1 VALRWKAVFLPAV
14 VDLPWKP
21 AEPLALLASGLAPAE
36 ALASFS
42 RRAWSFC
49 SFGLRP
55 VLRVGRGFGGTSVM
69 GGFYR
74 GSVGNVALN
83 RAGLVIGWLLGV
95 VDDEHLAGNG

>member
-1 VALRWKAVFLPAV
+1 MRDPQVSESAWRESLGYVALRWKAVFLPAV

-21 AEPLALLASGLAPAE
+21 AEPFALAVSGFAPEE

-55 VLRVGRGFGGTSVM
+55 VLRVGRGFDGASVM
-69 GGFYR
+69 KEFYTD
-74 GSVGNVALN
+74 GASEGVGA
-83 RAGLVIGWLLGV
+83 
-95 VDDEHLAGNG
+95 